1 MFHPLTRDNICNI
14 IDLLLEDLNHRLEDR
29 ELQIELTGEA
39 KKLISFEGYDP
50 MYGARPL
57 KRYLQKN
64 VETLAARMILSDQV
78 RSGEVILIDAVDGK
92 LEASVKGQMSEV

>member
-1 MFHPLTRDNICNI
+1 
-14 IDLLLEDLNHRLEDR
+14 
-29 ELQIELTGEA
+29 
-39 KKLISFEGYDP
+39 
-50 MYGARPL
+50 
-57 KRYLQKN
+57 LQKN